1 MKERKNND
9 NPSLIDEIIESLD
22 KNGNKKLKVT
32 RRKKNETIKNK
43 AQIINNEINRI
54 CIENQK
60 NDEYVEKISV
70 YKVKKEEIKEEYD
83 IIMDCAKNSNYII
96 YQKRK

>member
-1 MKERKNND
+1 MKERENKNT
-9 NPSLIDEIIESLD
+9 PSLIDEIIESLD

-32 RRKKNETIKNK
+32 KIKKNETIKNK
-43 AQIINNEINRI
+43 TQSIKNEINRI

-60 NDEYVEKISV
+60 NNEYVEKISL

-83 IIMDCAKNSNYII
+83 IIMDCDKNSNYII

>member
-1 MKERKNND
+1 MKEEKNN

-32 RRKKNETIKNK
+32 KRKKNTSNRKK
-43 AQIINNEINRI
+43 AQSINNEINKI
-54 CIENQK
+54 CMENQK
-60 NDEYVEKISV
+60 NDEYIENISL
-70 YKVKKEEIKEEYD
+70 YKVKKEEVKEEYD
-83 IIMDCAKNSNYII
+83 IIMDCDKNSNYII

>member
-1 MKERKNND
+1 MKEDNN
-9 NPSLIDEIIESLD
+9 NKPSLIDEIIESLD
-22 KNGNKKLKVT
+22 KNGNKRIKVKK
-32 RRKKNETIKNK
+32 RKNEISKIKK
-43 AQIINNEINRI
+43 AQTINNEINKI

-60 NDEYVEKISV
+60 NDEYVERISV

-83 IIMDCAKNSNYII
+83 IIMDCDKNSNYII

>member
-1 MKERKNND
+1 MKEEENN

-22 KNGNKKLKVT
+22 KSGNKKLKVT
-32 RRKKNETIKNK
+32 KRKRNTSNRKK
-43 AQIINNEINRI
+43 AHSINNEINKI
-54 CIENQK
+54 CMENQK
-60 NDEYVEKISV
+60 NDEYIEKISL

-83 IIMDCAKNSNYII
+83 IIMDCDKNSNYII